1 MNSQFSIGD
10 IIQHVWNKY
19 YYIVL
24 DRKETSNGIRYYT
37 ILDLN
42 DNVQSS
48 LLNGDTQYFDLISKA
63 QRGNMIKQFNIGDI
77 LLNKYNSKYYLIYH
91 IEDDYHYISLLSD
104 IKENRNKWVTLS
116 LHHNFH
122 IASKAQVIIG
132 YVVNRLRKFD
142 ER

>member
-63 QRGNMIKQFNIGDI
+63 
-77 LLNKYNSKYYLIYH
+77 
-91 IEDDYHYISLLSD
+91 
-104 IKENRNKWVTLS
+104 
-116 LHHNFH
+116 
-122 IASKAQVIIG
+122 
-132 YVVNRLRKFD
+132 
-142 ER
+142 